1 MHKFIKNEGIRKER
15 FYFCQYFNNEVKPF
29 LFKSIKSYLLL
40 RVNANRLNPSF
51 HLIQQKKYNNYLY
64 MKRILSI
71 IAFLFLFMGFGMI
84 HAASNIVEK
93 LGSIFIGIGALYFI
107 VLLIMSYRKQNKRA

>member
-1 MHKFIKNEGIRKER
+1 M
-15 FYFCQYFNNEVKPF
+15 
-29 LFKSIKSYLLL
+29 
-40 RVNANRLNPSF
+40 RVNANRLNPCF